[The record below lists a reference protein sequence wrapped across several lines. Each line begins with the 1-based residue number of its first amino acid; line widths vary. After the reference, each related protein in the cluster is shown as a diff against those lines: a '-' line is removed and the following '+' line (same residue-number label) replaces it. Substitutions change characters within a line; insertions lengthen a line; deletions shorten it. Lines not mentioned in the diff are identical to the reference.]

1 MDREELLRRHKRVTT
16 RSSGSQN
23 KRQFKP
29 KAGGGADKDGKF
41 QVRLMPWN
49 PNDSQDEWRPFKDM
63 YFHYGIAR
71 YGFLGLT
78 QFDEKDPIQEL
89 INELKEDDPEGNKA
103 TLRKLYP
110 KRRVFAA
117 VIVRGEEEKGIQ
129 FWQFGPQVEEQL
141 LNILLD
147 EENDEVMD
155 FKTGLDVKVSVT
167 HPEGEDYPKT
177 ACSARRKDSPAGTAK
192 QIKEWTA
199 DYPDLDEVYEKK
211 TYAEVREILD
221 KWHSPAS
228 SNDDEDEGTE
238 HTAKAAKKA
247 SKEKASDSDISDD
260 DDTDTEDI
268 DEAFADLGPD
278 A

>member
-1 MDREELLRRHKRVTT
+1 MDRKELLRRHKRVTT
-16 RSSGSQN
+16 RSSGGQN

-29 KAGGGADKDGKF
+29 KAGGGANKNGKF
-41 QVRLMPWN
+41 QVRIFPWN
-49 PNDSQDEWRPFKDM
+49 PKDSQDEWRPFVDK
-63 YFHYGIAR
+63 YFHYNIAR

-78 QFDEKDPIQEL
+78 QFDERDPIQEM
-89 INELKEDDPEGNKA
+89 INELKEEDVDGNKA

-117 VIVRGEEEKGIQ
+117 VLVRGEEEKGLQ

-167 HPEGEDYPKT
+167 HPEGEDFPKT
-177 ACSARRKDSPAGTAK
+177 ACSARRKESVAGTVK
-192 QIKEWTA
+192 QIKEWIS
-199 DYPDLDEVYEKK
+199 DYPDLEEVYEKK
-211 TYAEVREILD
+211 TYEEVKEILD
-221 KWHSPAS
+221 AWHSPVS
-228 SNDDEDEGTE
+228 SDDDEGTE

-247 SKEKASDSDISDD
+247 SKAKAVNDD
-260 DDTDTEDI
+260 DDDDELEDI

-278 A
+278 ED